1 MTADDFYINVKSTTV
16 EISVKDGGVKAEAEV
31 YIEDFAYAL
40 LNTNDN
46 LDMLN
51 DFVKKELKKRA
62 DNAWDLGDLTVE
74 ELGTFLKVMKMIL

>member
-1 MTADDFYINVKSTTV
+1 MTADDFYMNVKSTTV
-16 EISVKDGGVKAEAEV
+16 DISVQDGNMKAEAEI

-62 DNAWDLGDLTVE
+62 DNMWDLNEIPDE
-74 ELGTFLKVMKMIL
+74 ELANFKKVLEMIL

>member
-1 MTADDFYINVKSTTV
+1 MTADDFYLNVKATV
-16 EISVKDGGVKAEAEV
+16 VDISVKDCDMKVDAEI

-51 DFVKKELKKRA
+51 DFVKNELKRRA
-62 DNAWDLGDLTVE
+62 DNLWDLNEIPDE
-74 ELGTFLKVMKMIL
+74 ELDHFKKILEMIL

>member
-1 MTADDFYINVKSTTV
+1 MTADSFYMNVKSTTV
-16 EISVKDGGVKAEAEV
+16 DISVQDGDMKAEAEI

-51 DFVKKELKKRA
+51 DFVKNELKKRA
-62 DNAWDLGDLTVE
+62 DNLWDLNEIPDE
-74 ELGTFLKVMKMIL
+74 ELANFKKVLEMIL